1 MQKGDIHIK
10 IILALTCAGF
20 IGFVMLSNPM
30 MLISYDIWEHI
41 GIIDKLIR
49 GLDPEMHRNLWHKSW
64 AIIFKISKIYDIF
77 EIAIIIHRAQFLITG
92 VLIYYSSKLMFESI
106 LYQSNSSRTANLNFN
121 NSNHDNIIQS
131 LAISSTLVWFTVIGT
146 VSTFQQAWIMWY
158 SVNYQ
163 ITLPILML
171 AISLLL
177 NIFIIN
183 HNDGTFYLKFSLS
196 ILLLAL
202 VYFYHAAEL
211 AYLVFYIPIF
221 VVIFVS
227 KEGILKYWKFIVLV
241 FALLFFA
248 LQNYTDRKPEL
259 IQLLINGDM
268 NSIVDNIRKYG
279 QYNVNG
285 GNRRIANWNEMYIL
299 SLLVVIPMMLY
310 ANIKKI
316 LPQLKAS
323 LFVLLSLVFCFIPN
337 FIYTAGIASLVS
349 YAEIVNRYYFAS
361 FIHLVVP
368 LFVYVFT
375 FNKFK
380 HAHAFVVFACTFCII
395 FILYSYS
402 KTSSNKTYFYNIL
415 SIKNSIKPLTIGDDM
430 GPDRIKFISSQIE
443 LAKIGP
449 AANKIIYC
457 ANYRDSYVIKYILRQ
472 DNVYF
477 ERRRHSTLTDCQNYA
492 SNNGYIP
499 FEIH

>member
-1 MQKGDIHIK
+1 
-10 IILALTCAGF
+10 
-20 IGFVMLSNPM
+20 
-30 MLISYDIWEHI
+30 
-41 GIIDKLIR
+41 
-49 GLDPEMHRNLWHKSW
+49 
-64 AIIFKISKIYDIF
+64 
-77 EIAIIIHRAQFLITG
+77 
-92 VLIYYSSKLMFESI
+92 MFESI

-183 HNDGTFYLKFSLS
+183 HNDGTFYLKLSLS

-202 VYFYHAAEL
+202 VYFYHAA
-211 AYLVFYIPIF
+211 
-221 VVIFVS
+221 
-227 KEGILKYWKFIVLV
+227 
-241 FALLFFA
+241 ALLFFA

-415 SIKNSIKPLTIGDDM
+415 SL
-430 GPDRIKFISSQIE
+430 
-443 LAKIGP
+443 KIVLNP
-449 AANKIIYC
+449 
-457 ANYRDSYVIKYILRQ
+457 
-472 DNVYF
+472 
-477 ERRRHSTLTDCQNYA
+477 
-492 SNNGYIP
+492 
-499 FEIH
+499 